1 MTLNIFSLGC
11 VEEIFVVL
19 SLFFVGWTLGQSP
32 LSHVF
37 MVSLNKRRCSFIE
50 LQDIWGDFPLF
61 PGSGFTLEDKGET
74 IFPFN
79 SSGHISIFFQVWLM
93 DKLGIA
99 VHVENLAFLRVV
111 THYQNYLD
119 LKQYL

>member
-32 LSHVF
+32 LNHVF
-37 MVSLNKRRCSFIE
+37 MVSLNKRCCFIE

-61 PGSGFTLEDKGET
+61 RGNGFTLEDKGET

-79 SSGHISIFFQVWLM
+79 SYDHISIVFQEWLM
-93 DKLGIA
+93 DKLGID

>member
-1 MTLNIFSLGC
+1 MFFSLGC
-11 VEEIFVVL
+11 VEEIFLVL
-19 SLFFVGWTLGQSP
+19 SIIFVCWTLCQSP
-32 LSHVF
+32 LHHVF
-37 MVSLNKRRCSFIE
+37 MISLNKRCSFIE

-61 PGSGFTLEDKGET
+61 PGSGFTLEDKGDT
-74 IFPFN
+74 ISPFN
-79 SSGHISIFFQVWLM
+79 SSDHISTTLVFQEWLM
-93 DKLGIA
+93 DKLSID